1 MFDFVHNNKTAVQVI
16 LGLISVGLVVGI
28 GFSGYEAMGQG
39 DDYLAKV
46 GKSRITERE
55 LAQAIGNQAV
65 PDEMKP
71 MVIEQL
77 VRQQLLQEKAR
88 ELRLAVPDAVLRD
101 AIAAIPAFQVDGK
114 FDAKRY
120 QEMLASQQMSPT
132 QFEEKVKQDLI
143 LRQLMD
149 GVMQT
154 GFVSNS
160 QMQRLN
166 TLMGEKRE
174 VSSAVLSPE
183 LYLSQ
188 VTVSDAEIK
197 QYYNANQAQFKSPD
211 RAKLE
216 YVTFSQADL
225 AAQQVVSDAEIQKYF
240 DEHKADIAKEERKVS
255 HILLNAA
262 KDLKAEEKAKV
273 RAQAEQILAE
283 VKKNPAQF
291 AALAKAKSQDPG
303 SAANGGD
310 LGFFAKGAMVKPF
323 EDAAF
328 KMSKGQ
334 ISEIVETDFG
344 FHILKL
350 DDIKGAN
357 FDDLKPQIEQQLKLE
372 KAQAAFQS
380 QSEKFSEIV
389 YQQADSLKPVADALK
404 LKIEQSGWVTRT
416 AAQEPQLNN
425 PKLLEAAFTDDV
437 LKKKHNSEAIE
448 VGRGQLVS
456 VRVLAFQ
463 PTQTQ
468 PLADVSAGIV
478 SKLKQEKALKL
489 AATDGEAKL
498 KALNSGA
505 QVALAWGETQALSR
519 IAAPEVAESDLK
531 AIFKADT
538 SKQQAYVGANVAG
551 KGYVIY
557 KVGKTIPAPTLSAE
571 NKFKMD
577 ENLSRMYGQVEL
589 SAYLDAIKK
598 DIKVQYSKQLAKKAE

>member
-88 ELRLAVPDAVLRD
+88 ELRLAVPDAVLRE
-101 AIAAIPAFQVDGK
+101 AIAGIPAFQVDGK

-197 QYYNANQAQFKSPD
+197 QYYDANQAQFKSPD
-211 RAKLE
+211 RVKLE

-334 ISEIVETDFG
+334 ISGIVETDFG

-350 DDIKGAN
+350 DDIKGAS
-357 FDDLKPQIEQQLKLE
+357 FADLKPQIEQQLKLE

-416 AAQEPQLNN
+416 AAQESQLNN

-531 AIFKADT
+531 AIFKVDT

-557 KVGKTIPAPTLSAE
+557 KVGKTIPAPALSAE